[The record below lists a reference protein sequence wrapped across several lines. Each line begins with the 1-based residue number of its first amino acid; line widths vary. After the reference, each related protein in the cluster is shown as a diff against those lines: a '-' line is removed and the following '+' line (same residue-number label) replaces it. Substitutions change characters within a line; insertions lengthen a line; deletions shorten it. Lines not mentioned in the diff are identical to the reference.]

1 MSTDTKRSKAQSSS
15 FKFSGTLL
23 GKLAGPYMKVG
34 ITVAKNILGSLA
46 ATALPFAIN
55 GAFQRKLRG
64 RAAIATRRSGVVR
77 ARKGITLVISNE
89 YMHDAFR
96 VVKSLKNS
104 GAEIDGVCE
113 TIKHEIEKQE
123 GGFLGML
130 LATLNAS
137 MLANMLTVKG
147 VMRAGKGTVRVE
159 TGYNNMD
166 ENV

>member
-23 GKLAGPYMKVG
+23 GKLGGPYMKAG

-89 YMHDAFR
+89 YMDDAFR

-104 GAEIDGVCE
+104 GEEIDGVCE

-130 LATLNAS
+130 LATLDAS
-137 MLANMLTVKG
+137 MLANILTVKG
-147 VMRAGKGTVRVE
+147 VMRAGKGTV